1 MTPRPGPLRIALTGG
16 PGGGKTTAADLF
28 RREIGET
35 IVVVPESATTLFAG
49 GFPRVSDPDAV
60 RSEQKAIFEVQRAME
75 DIQAVRYPDRVLL
88 CDRGTLDGAAYWP
101 DGYDEFF
108 ERMGSTH
115 ETELARYDAV
125 IFFETAAVGGVAIEG
140 GNRYRVESNDTAV
153 GLDRRLRE
161 LWGPHPHFHL
171 VPHHASFLRKIT
183 TGLAIMES
191 IVAENRE
198 LR

>member
-28 RREIGET
+28 RREIGES
-35 IVVVPESATTLFAG
+35 IVIVPESATTLFAG

-101 DGYDEFF
+101 DGVDEFF

-115 ETELARYDAV
+115 AAELARYDAV

-140 GNRYRVESNDTAV
+140 GNRYRVETNEAAI

-161 LWGPHPHFHL
+161 LWAPHPHFHL
-171 VPHHASFLRKIT
+171 VPHHSSFLRKIT

-198 LR
+198 LS

>member
-1 MTPRPGPLRIALTGG
+1 MSPRPGPLRIALTGG

-49 GFPRVSDPDAV
+49 GFPRVTDPAAV

-101 DGYDEFF
+101 DGVDEFF
-108 ERMGSTH
+108 GRMGSTH
-115 ETELARYDAV
+115 EAELARYDAV
-125 IFFETAAVGGVAIEG
+125 IFFETAAVGGIAVEG
-140 GNRYRVESNDTAV
+140 GNRYRVESNDIAI
-153 GLDRRLRE
+153 GLDRRLRS
-161 LWGPHPHFHL
+161 LWSPHPHFHL
-171 VPHHASFLRKIT
+171 VPHHPSFLRKIT
-183 TGLAIMES
+183 IGLAIMES
-191 IVAENRE
+191 IVAEHRE

>member
-1 MTPRPGPLRIALTGG
+1 MNPRPGPLRIVLTGG

-49 GFPRVSDPDAV
+49 GFPRVTDPDAL

-88 CDRGTLDGAAYWP
+88 CDRGTIDGAAYWP
-101 DGYDEFF
+101 DGVDEFF
-108 ERMGSTH
+108 EHMGSTH
-115 ETELARYDAV
+115 ETELTRYDAV

-153 GLDRRLRE
+153 GLDRRLRN
-161 LWGPHPHFHL
+161 LWAPHPNFHL
-171 VPHHASFLRKIT
+171 VPHHPSFLHKIT
-183 TGLAIMES
+183 IGLAIMES

-198 LR
+198 LP